1 MKIDGVIKKVLW
13 WRLISILIT
22 VVAIYA
28 VTGDIMSATGI
39 TIYLHALLTVSH
51 YIFEKTWE
59 KLHEG
64 R

>member
-1 MKIDGVIKKVLW
+1 MKADNVIKKVLW

-28 VTGDIMSATGI
+28 VTGDIKSATGI
-39 TIYLHALLTVSH
+39 TIYLHILLTASH

-59 KLHEG
+59 KLREG